1 MDLSSSTVSLAGQ
14 RGLAADSKALNGL
27 NALAGKDSKAAI
39 KETARQFEALFMREL
54 LKSMRD
60 ATMKSG
66 LMESEQGDFAT
77 DMLDQQYAQ
86 QMVGLPRGLSEMIE
100 RQLSQQ
106 IAPNN
111 SSGQSGG
118 APSSATWSG
127 REARSTVAAIAA
139 QARSVGAAS
148 GGGDTGGNA
157 NAATFVGQH
166 NAAAQQVARE
176 SGIPAAFMLGQ
187 AAHETGWGRSQIK
200 SADGSNSFNLFGIKA
215 GPGWNGKV
223 AEITTTEYIGGQPRK
238 VVAKFRAYDSYADS
252 FRDYARLIGNNP
264 RYAKVMDN
272 LHSPQS
278 FAANLQ
284 KAGYAT
290 DPQYANKL
298 SRVINTA
305 MNLQRTAT

>member
-1 MDLSSSTVSLAGQ
+1 MELSSSTVALAGQ

-66 LMESEQGDFAT
+66 LMDSEQGDFAT

-86 QMVGLPRGLSEMIE
+86 QMVGLPRGLSAMIE

-106 IAPNN
+106 IAP
-111 SSGQSGG
+111 SGAGAGGG
-118 APSSATWSG
+118 APSASAFSG
-127 REARSTVAAIAA
+127 SQARSTVDAVAA
-139 QARSVGAAS
+139 QARALGSSNAGASS
-148 GGGDTGGNA
+148 GSPG
-157 NAATFVGQH
+157 AATFVSQH

-187 AAHETGWGRSQIK
+187 AAHETGWGRSHIRG
-200 SADGSNSFNLFGIKA
+200 ADGSNSFNLFGIKA

>member
-1 MDLSSSTVSLAGQ
+1 MELSSSTVALAGQ
-14 RGLAADSKALNGL
+14 RGLAADSKSLNNL
-27 NALAGKDSKAAI
+27 KALAGKDSKAAI

-66 LMESEQGDFAT
+66 LMDSEQGDFAT

-86 QMVGLPRGLSEMIE
+86 QMVGLPRGLSAMIE

-106 IAPNN
+106 IAP
-111 SSGQSGG
+111 SGAGAGG
-118 APSSATWSG
+118 GTPSVSSAWSG
-127 REARSTVAAIAA
+127 REARSTVAAVAA
-139 QARSVGAAS
+139 QARGVSAA
-148 GGGDTGGNA
+148 GNDA
-157 NAATFVGQH
+157 GRGSPGAATFVSQH

-187 AAHETGWGRSQIK
+187 AAHETGWGRSHIRG
-200 SADGSNSFNLFGIKA
+200 ADGSNSFNLFGIKA

-252 FRDYARLIGNNP
+252 FRDYARLIGNSP

-284 KAGYAT
+284 QAGYAT
-290 DPQYANKL
+290 DPQYASKL
-298 SRVINTA
+298 SRVIQTA

>member
-1 MDLSSSTVSLAGQ
+1 MELSSSTVALAGQ
-14 RGLAADSKALNGL
+14 RGLAADSKSLNNL
-27 NALAGKDSKAAI
+27 KALAGKDSKAAI

-66 LMESEQGDFAT
+66 LMDSEQGDFAT

-86 QMVGLPRGLSEMIE
+86 QMVGLPRGLGAMIE

-106 IAPNN
+106 IG
-111 SSGQSGG
+111 SSSSSSVSASAFSG
-118 APSSATWSG
+118 SQ
-127 REARSTVAAIAA
+127 ARSTVDAVAA
-139 QARSVGAAS
+139 QARALGSSNAGASS
-148 GGGDTGGNA
+148 GSPG
-157 NAATFVGQH
+157 AATFVSQH

-187 AAHETGWGRSQIK
+187 AAHETGWGRSHIRG
-200 SADGSNSFNLFGIKA
+200 ADGSNSFNLFGIKA

-252 FRDYARLIGNNP
+252 FRDYARLIGNSP

-284 KAGYAT
+284 QAGYAT
-290 DPQYANKL
+290 DPQYASKL
-298 SRVINTA
+298 SRVIQTA

>member
-1 MDLSSSTVSLAGQ
+1 MELSSSTVALASQ

-66 LMESEQGDFAT
+66 LMDSEQGDFAT

-86 QMVGLPRGLSEMIE
+86 QMVGLPRGLSAMIE

-106 IAPNN
+106 IAP
-111 SSGQSGG
+111 SGAGAGGG
-118 APSSATWSG
+118 APSASAFSG
-127 REARSTVAAIAA
+127 SQARSTVDAVAA
-139 QARSVGAAS
+139 QARALGSSNAGASS
-148 GGGDTGGNA
+148 GSPG
-157 NAATFVGQH
+157 AATFVSQH

-187 AAHETGWGRSQIK
+187 AAHETGWGRSHIRG
-200 SADGSNSFNLFGIKA
+200 ADGSNSFNLFGIKA

-252 FRDYARLIGNNP
+252 FRDYARLIGNSP

>member
-1 MDLSSSTVSLAGQ
+1 MELSSSTVALASQ
-14 RGLAADSKALNGL
+14 RGLAADSKSLNGL
-27 NALAGKDSKAAI
+27 NALAGKDSKAAL

-66 LMESEQGDFAT
+66 LMDNEST
-77 DMLDQQYAQ
+77 DLGTDLLDQQYAQ
-86 QMVGLPRGLSEMIE
+86 QMVGLPGGLSTIIE

-106 IAPNN
+106 IG
-111 SSGQSGG
+111 SSSS
-118 APSSATWSG
+118 SSASASAFSG
-127 REARSTVAAIAA
+127 SQARSTVDAVAA
-139 QARSVGAAS
+139 QARALGSSNAGASS
-148 GGGDTGGNA
+148 GSPG
-157 NAATFVGQH
+157 AATFVSQH

-187 AAHETGWGRSQIK
+187 AAHETGWGRSHIRA
-200 SADGSNSFNLFGIKA
+200 ADGSNSFNLFGIKA
-215 GPGWNGKV
+215 GAGWNGKV

-252 FRDYARLIGNNP
+252 FRDYARLIGNSP

-284 KAGYAT
+284 QAGYAT
-290 DPQYANKL
+290 DPQYASKL
-298 SRVINTA
+298 SRVIQTA

>member
-1 MDLSSSTVSLAGQ
+1 MDMSSSTVSLAGQ

-66 LMESEQGDFAT
+66 LMDSEQGDFAT

-86 QMVGLPRGLSEMIE
+86 QMVGLPRGLGAMIE

-106 IAPNN
+106 IG
-111 SSGQSGG
+111 SSSSSSVSASAFSG
-118 APSSATWSG
+118 SQ
-127 REARSTVAAIAA
+127 ARSTVDAVAA
-139 QARSVGAAS
+139 QARALGSSNAGASS
-148 GGGDTGGNA
+148 GSPG
-157 NAATFVGQH
+157 AATFVSQH

-187 AAHETGWGRSQIK
+187 AAHETGWGRSHIRA
-200 SADGSNSFNLFGIKA
+200 ADGSNSFNLFGIKA
-215 GPGWNGKV
+215 GAGWNGKV

-252 FRDYARLIGNNP
+252 FRDYARLIGNSP

-284 KAGYAT
+284 QAGYAT

>member
-1 MDLSSSTVSLAGQ
+1 
-14 RGLAADSKALNGL
+14 
-27 NALAGKDSKAAI
+27 
-39 KETARQFEALFMREL
+39 
-54 LKSMRD
+54 
-60 ATMKSG
+60 
-66 LMESEQGDFAT
+66 
-77 DMLDQQYAQ
+77 MLDQQYAQ
-86 QMVGLPRGLSEMIE
+86 QMVGLPRGLSAMIE

-106 IAPNN
+106 IAP
-111 SSGQSGG
+111 SGVGAGG
-118 APSSATWSG
+118 GTPSASAWSG
-127 REARSTVAAIAA
+127 REARSTVAAVAA
-139 QARSVGAAS
+139 QARGVSAA
-148 GGGDTGGNA
+148 GNDA
-157 NAATFVGQH
+157 GRGSPSAATFVSQH

-187 AAHETGWGRSQIK
+187 AAHETGWGRSHIRG
-200 SADGSNSFNLFGIKA
+200 ADGSNSFNLFGIKA

-252 FRDYARLIGNNP
+252 FRDYARLIGNSP

-284 KAGYAT
+284 QAGYAT
-290 DPQYANKL
+290 DPQYASKL

>member
-1 MDLSSSTVSLAGQ
+1 MDVSSSTVSLAGQ
-14 RGLAADSKALNGL
+14 RGLAADSKSLNNL
-27 NALAGKDSKAAI
+27 KALAGKDSKAAI

-66 LMESEQGDFAT
+66 LMDSEQGDFAT

-106 IAPNN
+106 IAP
-111 SSGQSGG
+111 SGAGAGG
-118 APSSATWSG
+118 GTPSASAFSG
-127 REARSTVAAIAA
+127 REARSTVAAVAA
-139 QARSVGAAS
+139 QARGVSAA
-148 GGGDTGGNA
+148 GNDA
-157 NAATFVGQH
+157 GRGSPSAATFVSQH

-187 AAHETGWGRSQIK
+187 AAHETGWGRSHIRG
-200 SADGSNSFNLFGIKA
+200 ADGSNSFNLFGIKA
-215 GPGWNGKV
+215 GAGWNGKV

-284 KAGYAT
+284 QAGYAT
-290 DPQYANKL
+290 DPQYASKL
-298 SRVINTA
+298 SRVIQTA

>member
-1 MDLSSSTVSLAGQ
+1 MELSSSTVALASQ
-14 RGLAADSKALNGL
+14 RGLAADSKSLNGL
-27 NALAGKDSKAAI
+27 NTLAGKDSKAAL

-66 LMESEQGDFAT
+66 LMDSEQGDFAT

-106 IAPNN
+106 IAP
-111 SSGQSGG
+111 SGAGAGGGTPSASAFSG
-118 APSSATWSG
+118 SQ
-127 REARSTVAAIAA
+127 ARSTVDAVAA
-139 QARSVGAAS
+139 QARALGSSNAGASS
-148 GGGDTGGNA
+148 GSPG
-157 NAATFVGQH
+157 AATFVSQH

-200 SADGSNSFNLFGIKA
+200 AADGSNSFNLFGIKA
-215 GPGWNGKV
+215 GAGWNGKV

-284 KAGYAT
+284 QAGYAT
-290 DPQYANKL
+290 DPQYASKL

>member
-1 MDLSSSTVSLAGQ
+1 MDVSSSTVSLSGQ
-14 RGLAADSKALNGL
+14 RGLAADTKSLNNL

-66 LMESEQGDFAT
+66 LMENEAT
-77 DMLDQQYAQ
+77 NLGTDLLDQEYAQ
-86 QMVGLPRGLSEMIE
+86 RMTGLPGGLSSIIE

-106 IAPNN
+106 SAPNTAGAGA
-111 SSGQSGG
+111 SGLSRQS
-118 APSSATWSG
+118 
-127 REARSTVAAIAA
+127 ARSTVDAVAA
-139 QARSVGAAS
+139 QARNVAALANGGS
-148 GGGDTGGNA
+148 GGAGNA
-157 NAATFVGQH
+157 SAATFVGQH

-187 AAHETGWGRSQIK
+187 AAHETGWGRSHIRG
-200 SADGSNSFNLFGIKA
+200 ADGSNSFNLFGIKA

-252 FRDYARLIGNNP
+252 FRDYARLIGNSP

-284 KAGYAT
+284 QAGYAT
-290 DPQYANKL
+290 DPQYASKL
-298 SRVINTA
+298 SRVIQTA

>member
-1 MDLSSSTVSLAGQ
+1 MDASTVSMAGQ
-14 RGLAADSKALNGL
+14 RGLAADSKSLNALNT
-27 NALAGKDSKAAI
+27 LAGKDGKAAL

-54 LKSMRD
+54 LKSMRE

-66 LMESEQGDFAT
+66 LMDNEST
-77 DMLDQQYAQ
+77 DLGTDLLDQQYAQ
-86 QMVGLPRGLSEMIE
+86 QMVGLPGGLSTIIE

-106 IAPNN
+106 IGP
-111 SSGQSGG
+111 
-118 APSSATWSG
+118 PSSSSASAFSG
-127 REARSTVAAIAA
+127 SQARSTVDAVAA
-139 QARSVGAAS
+139 QARAIGNSNAGS
-148 GGGDTGGNA
+148 GNA
-157 NAATFVGQH
+157 SAAEFVSQH

-252 FRDYARLIGNNP
+252 FRDYARLIGNSP

-284 KAGYAT
+284 QAGYAT
-290 DPQYANKL
+290 DPQYASKL

>member
-1 MDLSSSTVSLAGQ
+1 MDVSSSTVSLAGQ
-14 RGLAADSKALNGL
+14 RGLAADSKSLNNL
-27 NALAGKDSKAAI
+27 KALAGKDSKAAI

-66 LMESEQGDFAT
+66 LMDSEQGDFAT

-86 QMVGLPRGLSEMIE
+86 QMVGLPRGLSAMIE

-106 IAPNN
+106 IAP
-111 SSGQSGG
+111 SGAGAGG
-118 APSSATWSG
+118 GTPSVSSAWSG
-127 REARSTVAAIAA
+127 REARSTVAAVAA
-139 QARSVGAAS
+139 QARGVSAA
-148 GGGDTGGNA
+148 GNDA
-157 NAATFVGQH
+157 GRGSPSAATFVSQH

-187 AAHETGWGRSQIK
+187 AAHETGWGRSHIRG
-200 SADGSNSFNLFGIKA
+200 ADGSNSFNLFGIKA
-215 GPGWNGKV
+215 GAGWNGKV

-252 FRDYARLIGNNP
+252 FRDYARLIGNSP

-284 KAGYAT
+284 QAGYAT
-290 DPQYANKL
+290 DPQYASKL

>member
-1 MDLSSSTVSLAGQ
+1 MELSSSTVALASQ

-66 LMESEQGDFAT
+66 LMDSEQGDFAT

-86 QMVGLPRGLSEMIE
+86 QMVGLPRGLSAMIE

-106 IAPNN
+106 IAP
-111 SSGQSGG
+111 SGAGAGG
-118 APSSATWSG
+118 GTPSVSSAWSG
-127 REARSTVAAIAA
+127 REARSTVAAVAA
-139 QARSVGAAS
+139 QARGVSAA
-148 GGGDTGGNA
+148 GNDA
-157 NAATFVGQH
+157 GRGSPGAATFVSQH

-187 AAHETGWGRSQIK
+187 AAHETGWGRSHIRG
-200 SADGSNSFNLFGIKA
+200 ADGSNSFNLFGIKA
-215 GPGWNGKV
+215 GAGWNGKV

>member
-1 MDLSSSTVSLAGQ
+1 MDMSSSTVSLAGQ

-86 QMVGLPRGLSEMIE
+86 QMVGLPRGLGAMIE

-106 IAPNN
+106 IG
-111 SSGQSGG
+111 SSSSSSVSAFSG
-118 APSSATWSG
+118 SQ
-127 REARSTVAAIAA
+127 ARSTVDAVAA
-139 QARSVGAAS
+139 QARALGSSNAGASS
-148 GGGDTGGNA
+148 GSPG
-157 NAATFVGQH
+157 AATFVSQH

-200 SADGSNSFNLFGIKA
+200 AADGSNSFNLFGIKA
-215 GPGWNGKV
+215 GAGWNGKV

-284 KAGYAT
+284 QAGYAT
-290 DPQYANKL
+290 DPQYASKL

>member
-1 MDLSSSTVSLAGQ
+1 MDVSSSTVSLAGQ
-14 RGLAADSKALNGL
+14 RGLAADSKSLNNL
-27 NALAGKDSKAAI
+27 KALAGKDSKAAI

-66 LMESEQGDFAT
+66 LMDSEQGDFAT

-86 QMVGLPRGLSEMIE
+86 QMVGLPRGLGAMIE

-106 IAPNN
+106 IAPN
-111 SSGQSGG
+111 GAGAGG
-118 APSSATWSG
+118 GTPSASAWSG
-127 REARSTVAAIAA
+127 REARSTVDAVAA
-139 QARSVGAAS
+139 QARAVGNSNAGS
-148 GGGDTGGNA
+148 GNA
-157 NAATFVGQH
+157 SAATFVSQH

-187 AAHETGWGRSQIK
+187 AAHETGWGRSHIQG
-200 SADGSNSFNLFGIKA
+200 ADGSNSFNLFGIKA

-284 KAGYAT
+284 QAGYAT
-290 DPQYANKL
+290 DPQYASKL
-298 SRVINTA
+298 SRVIQTA